1 MKRFWSIC
9 LTHMFIEVYLL
20 TQVALIPVFIQE
32 FHLSLLEASLVASVP
47 SMVQLLMIIP
57 SGFLAEHFNT
67 GRILSLSMLI
77 EGGAALFLSQTR
89 SFHMLI
95 LGVSL
100 LKASSAIYHISGLSQ
115 ISREAKLEVM
125 SRSMGFH
132 NTLGCLGS
140 ALGVLSLS
148 FFLTAVGWR
157 GVYIFWA
164 FPILVWAIVTSR
176 LPTPGEV
183 LPREVAVDGRALPTR
198 IRALMTAG
206 FMIFLVA
213 VGLKEFGTT
222 GVSTFMTTYLV
233 GVKGLTEAVASLIF
247 GLGPLTGIVGSLLG
261 GYLGERLGAKRAL
274 GLAILGCVI
283 MLPTLILPIQI
294 YLITLF
300 YLIYSTLSQSTY
312 VPMNTLVTNLT
323 PARSRGF
330 GFSAYFFTENLI
342 ASIAPTAMAGVI
354 SLYGL
359 PYFIQFSTGFMVA
372 GMLALQS
379 LKALRSSQV

>member
-9 LTHMFIEVYLL
+9 VTHMFIEIYLL

-32 FHLSLLEASLVASVP
+32 FNLSLIEASLVASIP
-47 SMVQLLMIIP
+47 SMVQLFMTIL
-57 SGFLAEHFNT
+57 SGLLAERFDT

-77 EGGAALFLSQTR
+77 EGGAALFLSQTK
-89 SFHMLI
+89 SFYMLI

-115 ISREAKLEVM
+115 ISRDEKIEAM

-148 FFLTAVGWR
+148 FFLTAAGWR
-157 GVYIFWA
+157 WVYVFWA
-164 FPILVWAIVTSR
+164 FPIFVWAIVISR
-176 LPTPGEV
+176 FLVPIRGLPGEFKV
-183 LPREVAVDGRALPTR
+183 ERPAWPAQ
-198 IRALMTAG
+198 IRGLMSAG
-206 FMIFLVA
+206 FMTFLVA
-213 VGLKEFGTT
+213 VGLREFGTT
-222 GVSTFMTTYLV
+222 GASTFMTTYLV
-233 GVKGLTEAVASLIF
+233 GVKGLTETMASLIF
-247 GLGPLTGIVGSLLG
+247 GLGPLTGVVGSLLG

-274 GLAILGCVI
+274 GLAILGCAI
-283 MLPTLILPIQI
+283 ILPTLTLPIRI
-294 YLITLF
+294 YLIAIA

-323 PARSRGF
+323 PAKGRGY
-330 GFSAYFFTENLI
+330 GFSAYFFTENI
-342 ASIAPTAMAGVI
+342 VMSFAPTAMASVM

-359 PYFIQFSTGFMVA
+359 PYFIQFSTGFMLA
-372 GMLALQS
+372 GLLALQP
-379 LKALRSSQV
+379 LKVLRSSRT